1 MDQGLSK
8 SSRKLLRTYK
18 KLFDRLS
25 AYNQG
30 NNAQDG
36 IKKAVT
42 SMNDG
47 NMQVTDTENTRF
59 SIKDGKVI
67 IDTDRGIFD
76 GVDRKDYG
84 KTVRTYM
91 RTHFRGKRV
100 SDTVFTKISERE
112 YTASKYTQGIY
123 SSEDGIYEAK
133 MQASTELDKI
143 VSAGKFIGHE
153 DAKHPHNHN
162 GNGYDRFEVVFNLDG
177 EDFRGEMLIAIDKDD
192 RRTFYDI
199 VNIKRSANDRA
210 ADIADHDGSA
220 SVEKQHIS
228 QPTNAE
234 ALIRTPE
241 ARSSMNTVPMNSI
254 PDFGEKVN
262 SKPEKTLD
270 KRYALPETD
279 SEGNVLSAGQRE
291 YFADSKV
298 LDENGNLMVMY
309 HGTPNGTHTT
319 FRSGSYF
326 TPNAAYADQYQHPG
340 ASSISTGKTA
350 SNPKTYKVYL
360 NITKPFDTRN
370 HAERKIFLNEYY
382 RKYGTGAPL
391 ADSGL
396 PDWTDGMDLQEF
408 IEEKGYDYDGLILD
422 EGATGGY
429 GEEVVSRGL
438 SYVTF
443 SSEQVKEI
451 DNKNPSIDPDIRF
464 ALPNDPENPDGSSAP
479 FDAEAVIARGVPR
492 TSGRMNI
499 TVGELVR
506 MEANYTKQKVYSKK
520 DALSVVK
527 MPPPHVFCE
536 VGACC

>member
-47 NMQVTDTENTRF
+47 NMQVTDTENTRL

-84 KTVRTYM
+84 RTVRTYM

-100 SDTVFTKISERE
+100 SDMVFTKISERE

-162 GNGYDRFEVVFNLDG
+162 GNGYDRFEVIFNLDG

-199 VNIKRSANDRA
+199 VNIKRSATDRA

-241 ARSSMNTVPMNSI
+241 ARSSMETVPTDSITDPAENVNRNSEI
-254 PDFGEKVN
+254 SSDE
-262 SKPEKTLD
+262 
-270 KRYALPETD
+270 RYALPETN
-279 SEGNVLSAGQRE
+279 SE
-291 YFADSKV
+291 
-298 LDENGNLMVMY
+298 ENG
-309 HGTPNGTHTT
+309 
-319 FRSGSYF
+319 
-326 TPNAAYADQYQHPG
+326 ADQDRY
-340 ASSISTGKTA
+340 S
-350 SNPKTYKVYL
+350 Y
-360 NITKPFDTRN
+360 DT
-370 HAERKIFLNEYY
+370 
-382 RKYGTGAPL
+382 
-391 ADSGL
+391 
-396 PDWTDGMDLQEF
+396 
-408 IEEKGYDYDGLILD
+408 LI
-422 EGATGGY
+422 
-429 GEEVVSRGL
+429 
-438 SYVTF
+438 
-443 SSEQVKEI
+443 
-451 DNKNPSIDPDIRF
+451 
-464 ALPNDPENPDGSSAP
+464 
-479 FDAEAVIARGVPR
+479 
-492 TSGRMNI
+492 
-499 TVGELVR
+499 
-506 MEANYTKQKVYSKK
+506 KK
-520 DALSVVK
+520 DDLSVVTLPDEVPMTEGGRIDRK
-527 MPPPHVFCE
+527 SVVARGRLNAKSKNNSKNTPTETYVFVSDIDTDVLVRRDGLEHGLSRNDESTALATMHIGNLLQNSVAMNELNGRTKGKRATDMSYVLLAVGQNKNSPYLVSMIVDKTTNTVSEISTYGLYAIKAKKEGALFMPKGNE
-536 VGACC
+536 AVGDNRSYPYLRSTISIADFLQYVKSVPEELFQKISVTPYRTRILTTYFTVTRKKRIPRKENLLTLRPL